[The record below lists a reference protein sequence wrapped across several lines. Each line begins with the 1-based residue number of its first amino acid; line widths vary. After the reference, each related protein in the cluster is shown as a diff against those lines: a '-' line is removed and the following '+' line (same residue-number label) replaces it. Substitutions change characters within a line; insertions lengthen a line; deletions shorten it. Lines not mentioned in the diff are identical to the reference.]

1 MSKSYSGY
9 ISAGGKGTRLL
20 PVTSKIP
27 KPLVKINDKTL
38 IELWLEQFSKNDIN
52 KVYVSVEHMKEQI
65 ISHLEEIKP
74 RYSVNI
80 SYIIEDQPMGTGGS
94 IYRVFDENED
104 CENLIIVM
112 ADVVC
117 QGVVSDMKKK
127 FDTINS
133 GLLLVN
139 RTVEIQVPFG
149 VVNQSSEEDFILE
162 KPIERYLINSGLYV
176 LNKEIKKYFTPGEP
190 IGIPDIVNKVHTE
203 QEVKTMNIDHL
214 SWFDVGNPE
223 DLHKVRNLF

>member
-27 KPLVKINDKTL
+27 KPLVMIRNKTL
-38 IELWLEQFSKNDIN
+38 IELWIEQFSEN
-52 KVYVSVEHMKEQI
+52 KITNLYVSVEHMKEQI
-65 ISHLEEIKP
+65 IEHLEELNKK
-74 RYSVNI
+74 YNLNI
-80 SYIIEDQPMGTGGS
+80 TYIVENQPMGTGGS
-94 IYRVFDENED
+94 IYKVLEDNQD

-117 QGVVSDMKKK
+117 KGVVSDMIKK
-127 FDTINS
+127 FDTTNS
-133 GLLLVN
+133 ELMLVN

-149 VVNQSSEEDFILE
+149 VINEDSKDEFIVE
-162 KPIERYLINSGLYV
+162 KPTKKYLINSGLYV
-176 LNKEIKKYFTPGEP
+176 INRKIKKYFIPNEP
-190 IGIPDIVNKVHTE
+190 IGLPDIVNKANIE
-203 QEVKTMNIDHL
+203 KKIETMNIDHL
-214 SWFDVGNPE
+214 AWFDVGNPE

>member
-27 KPLVKINDKTL
+27 KPLVMIHNKTL
-38 IELWLEQFSKNDIN
+38 IELWVEQFSENQITDL
-52 KVYVSVEHMKEQI
+52 YVSVEHMKEQI
-65 ISHLEEIKP
+65 IEHLEELKQKYRI
-74 RYSVNI
+74 NI
-80 SYIIEDQPMGTGGS
+80 TYIIEDEPMGTGGS
-94 IYRVFDENED
+94 IYKVLEDYQD

-117 QGVVSDMKKK
+117 KGVVSDMKKK
-127 FDTINS
+127 FDMINS
-133 GLLLVN
+133 DLMLVN

-149 VVNQSSEEDFILE
+149 VISESNRDEFILE

-176 LNKEIKKYFTPGEP
+176 INRKIKKYFVPNKP
-190 IGIPDIVNKVHTE
+190 IGLPDIVNKVHDE
-203 QEVKTMNIDHL
+203 QDVETMNIDHL
-214 SWFDVGNPE
+214 AWFDVGNPD